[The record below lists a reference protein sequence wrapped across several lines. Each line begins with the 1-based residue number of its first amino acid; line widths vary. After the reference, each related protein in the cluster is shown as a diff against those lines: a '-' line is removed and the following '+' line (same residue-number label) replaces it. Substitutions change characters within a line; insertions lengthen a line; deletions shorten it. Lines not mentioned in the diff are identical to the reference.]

1 MNVVNCAIKSSIALF
16 AFSPLASASLI
27 TGDVNQQITGQ
38 GNYYVDLDG
47 DSVNDFN
54 FYHHDYSYYNYT
66 PATSNS
72 TYRRSAYTTSNEN
85 QYTNLTASGGFS
97 FLASPLML
105 GETISADDNFI
116 TFGMLAQ
123 SYENERTAYNYQY
136 GSRRRYCNSWGKN
149 CRYYTSWG
157 NVYTAQGYSY
167 ETQTGSWIDD
177 ALANGGSVSGY
188 VGFKKTDEQ
197 GNDYLGWLELSLN
210 TQGEGTIGSYGLASG
225 SNISTLNAG
234 EAPAPLAAPQ
244 AQVTTDVSAPGVLG
258 LMSLGIGGLALARR
272 RRTSL

>member
-27 TGDVNQQITGQ
+27 SGDVNQQISGQ

-47 DSVNDFN
+47 DSVNDFT
-54 FYHHDYSYYNYT
+54 FYHHDYSYYNYS
-66 PATSNS
+66 PAVYGS
-72 TYRRSAYTTSNEN
+72 TYRRSAFTTSNEN
-85 QYTNLTASGGFS
+85 QYTNLTASNGFS

-105 GETISADDNFI
+105 GETFSADDNFI
-116 TFGMLAQ
+116 SAGMLAQ
-123 SYENERTAYNYQY
+123 SYENERTTYGYQY
-136 GSRRRYCNSWGKN
+136 GSTRRSCNRWGRN
-149 CRYYTSWG
+149 CSYYTSWG
-157 NVYTAQGYSY
+157 RWNTVQGYST
-167 ETQTGSWIDD
+167 EGQTGSWIDD
-177 ALANGGSVSGY
+177 AIANGGSVSGY

-197 GNDYLGWLELSLN
+197 GTDYLGWLELSLN
-210 TQGEGTIGSYGLASG
+210 TLGEGSIGSYGLVSG
-225 SNISTLNAG
+225 SNISSLTAG
-234 EAPAPLAAPQ
+234 ELPAPVAAPQ

>member
-27 TGDVNQQITGQ
+27 TGDVNQQISGQ

-54 FYHHDYSYYNYT
+54 FYHYDYSYYNYT
-66 PATSNS
+66 PSVNNS
-72 TYRRSAYTTSNEN
+72 TYRSSAYTTSSEN
-85 QYTNLTASGGFS
+85 QYTNLTASNGFS

-105 GETISADDNFI
+105 GETFSADDSFI
-116 TFGMLAQ
+116 SSGMLAQ
-123 SYENERTAYNYQY
+123 SYENERTTYGYQY
-136 GSRRRYCNSWGKN
+136 GSRRSSCNRWGRN
-149 CRYYTSWG
+149 CSYYTSWG
-157 NVYTAQGYSY
+157 SWNTVQGYSN
-167 ETQTGSWIDD
+167 EGQAGTWIDE
-177 ALANGGSVSGY
+177 AIANGGSVSGY

-210 TQGEGTIGSYGLASG
+210 TLGEGTIGSFGLVSRNNV
-225 SNISTLNAG
+225 SSLNAG
-234 EAPAPLAAPQ
+234 EVPVPVAAPQ
-244 AQVTTDVSAPGVLG
+244 ATTDVSAPGVLG

>member
-1 MNVVNCAIKSSIALF
+1 MNVVNCAIKGSVALF
-16 AFSPLASASLI
+16 AFSPLASASLV
-27 TGDVNQQITGQ
+27 TGDVNQQISGQ
-38 GNYYVDLDG
+38 GNYYVDIDG

-54 FYHHDYSYYNYT
+54 FYHHDYSSYDFS
-66 PATSNS
+66 PAVDDPTF
-72 TYRRSAYTTSNEN
+72 RRSEYTTSSEN

-105 GETISADDNFI
+105 GETINADDNFI

-123 SYENERTAYNYQY
+123 SYENERTTYEYQY
-136 GSRRRYCNSWGKN
+136 GSRRSSCNRWGRN
-149 CRYYTSWG
+149 CSYYTSWG
-157 NVYTAQGYSY
+157 PEYTVQGYSY
-167 ETQTGSWIDD
+167 EGQTGSWIDD
-177 ALANGGSVSGY
+177 AIANGGSVSGY

-210 TQGEGTIGSYGLASG
+210 TLGEGTIGSYGLVSG
-225 SNISTLNAG
+225 SNINSLNAG
-234 EAPAPLAAPQ
+234 EAPAPVAVPQ
-244 AQVTTDVSAPGVLG
+244 DQGTTEVAAPGVLG